1 MAAID
6 PDEIEPGLVVFMD
19 PAVFAADGRV
29 SHTKDPPT
37 SRRGPFVCVSV
48 DHEISE
54 WMPITTEERLE
65 RLAIGREWC
74 SGGHPQWLRDAQ
86 YLNDG
91 ANVWRGPSEAFV
103 DASRHELTSR
113 SNRARVSEVGLAA
126 IHEEA
131 EAQSHRRDRP

>member
-6 PDEIEPGLVVFMD
+6 PDEIEPGLVAFMD

-54 WMPITTEERLE
+54 WMPITTEARQE
-65 RLAIGREWC
+65 RLAIRREWRT
-74 SGGHPQWLRDAQ
+74 GGHPQWLGDSQ

-91 ANVWRGPSEAFV
+91 ANVWRGPLDAFV
-103 DASRHELTSR
+103 EASRQDLTER
-113 SNRARVSEVGLAA
+113 ANRAWVSIDGLAE
-126 IHEEA
+126 IHAEA
-131 EAQSHRRDRP
+131 EAQRHRRDRQ